1 MQLQP
6 MGLMLITWTQWTK
19 VDWAHKI
26 DLGRPAVFFSLPLL
40 NTCSSRGM
48 FCILDA

>member
-6 MGLMLITWTQWTK
+6 VGLMLITWTQWTK
-19 VDWAHKI
+19 VDCGHKI
-26 DLGRPAVFFSLPLL
+26 DIGRPAVFLSLPLL
-40 NTCSSRGM
+40 DICSSRGI